1 VAISFHNDA
10 RRFIKAFVRTTR
22 RKIKSFRR
30 SSPQQISWLCTE
42 ETKHKYTKQVAA
54 CSTDSKRTRRCCHL
68 PNKVENIS
76 KYSLQSYSV
85 TGRVRGF
92 PSFPSR
98 KIAPFIW
105 EIRACTPAPSTW
117 FFGPGPVR
125 TPNDIRPVGRK

>member
-1 VAISFHNDA
+1 MAISFHNDA

-42 ETKHKYTKQVAA
+42 ETKHKYIKQVAA
-54 CSTDSKRTRRCCHL
+54 VLTAKGHVAAATYRIKLKT
-68 PNKVENIS
+68 S

-125 TPNDIRPVGRK
+125 NPNDIRPVGRK